1 MILESEIK
9 GKEGSQ
15 SSNYSSATCQIKSKY
30 LGNWDRRSLR
40 ISLEDNLLEVIS
52 EGSGKKKSY
61 QRDRIHLVEDADDR
75 LVDL

>member
-9 GKEGSQ
+9 GKEVSQ

-40 ISLEDNLLEVIS
+40 ISLEDNLLEVIT

-61 QRDRIHLVEDADDR
+61 QLDRIHLVEDADDR